1 MLESFICLQSYS
13 GHNVVDVRMIAH
25 ILPPALIDTKE
36 AVAGKAGLTKGYLS
50 KVENSKKSPP
60 VSTLIV
66 IAKALGVTISQIFGE
81 ENTAVRCSVVK
92 KTERQFMA
100 KTGVGF
106 GYSYETL
113 AHKYPDKKME
123 PSILTIPADS
133 RKSLVFQHDGEEM
146 VLVLEG
152 AMRFFHGGDEYLLE
166 SGDCVYYD
174 SSVPHYALPADHR
187 DVKCVDVI
195 YVP

>member
-1 MLESFICLQSYS
+1 MIPESQI
-13 GHNVVDVRMIAH
+13 
-25 ILPPALIDTKE
+25 
-36 AVAGKAGLTKGYLS
+36 GKNIKSLRLSLNLTLDGLAEKTGLTKGYLS

-66 IAKALGVTISQIFGE
+66 IAKALGVTLSQIFEE
-81 ENTAVRCSVVK
+81 ENTTVRCSVVK
-92 KTERQFMA
+92 EAERQFMA

-113 AHKYPDKKME
+113 AHKYSDKKME

-133 RKSLVFQHDGEEM
+133 KKSLVFQHDGEEM
-146 VLVLEG
+146 VLVIEG
-152 AMRFFHGGDEYLLE
+152 TMRFFHGEDEYLLE
-166 SGDCVYYD
+166 NGDCVYFD

>member
-1 MLESFICLQSYS
+1 MIPESQI
-13 GHNVVDVRMIAH
+13 GKNIK
-25 ILPPALIDTKE
+25 ALRLSRKLTLE

-66 IAKALGVTISQIFGE
+66 IAKALGVTLSRIFGE
-81 ENTAVRCSVVK
+81 ENTSTRCSVVK
-92 KTERQFMA
+92 KAERQFMA
-100 KTGVGF
+100 KTGIAF

-113 AHKYPDKKME
+113 AQKYPDKKME

-133 RKSLVFQHDGEEM
+133 KESAIFQHEGEEM
-146 VLVLEG
+146 MLVIEG
-152 AMRFFHGGDEYLLE
+152 TMRFFHGEEEYLLE
-166 SGDCVYYD
+166 TGDCVYFD
-174 SSVPHYALPADHR
+174 SNFPHFGLPADNR
-187 DVKCVDVI
+187 DVKCVMVI